1 MTGDRRRDFGLGG
14 FPDVGL
20 AKAREKAR
28 EYKEQIRQ
36 GIDPVAAKQA
46 ARDALRAEHAKRL
59 TFDKAA
65 AQFITSKQREF
76 KNAKHRAQ

>member
-1 MTGDRRRDFGLGG
+1 MAVKESGARSWVLRTMTGDRRRDFGLGG

-36 GIDPVAAKQA
+36 GIDPVAANRQLGTLYG
-46 ARDALRAEHAKRL
+46 RS
-59 TFDKAA
+59 TP
-65 AQFITSKQREF
+65 SG
-76 KNAKHRAQ
+76 